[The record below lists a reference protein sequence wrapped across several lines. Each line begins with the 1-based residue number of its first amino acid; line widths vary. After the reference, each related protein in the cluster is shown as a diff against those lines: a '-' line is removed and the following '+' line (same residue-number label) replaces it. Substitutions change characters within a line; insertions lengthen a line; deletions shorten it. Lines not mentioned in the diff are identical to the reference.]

1 MSIKSLKNF
10 IINGFNTIKSSN
22 DLTHENKVESIGYLF
37 GIGSLIGILP
47 GWRPKAISH
56 NALLLFIENKFMLPK
71 GLERAHELHRRD
83 TFDQL
88 INNNWKSDEEW
99 WQFYYERDFT
109 ILSTRSENRDERNF
123 HQIKKYKVPLDENLF
138 QGKRVGFVYKEK
150 EKEFLIKLAKEN
162 NLI

>member
-88 INNNWKSDEEW
+88 INNNWKSDEECGNFTMKETSL
-99 WQFYYERDFT
+99 FY
-109 ILSTRSENRDERNF
+109 L
-123 HQIKKYKVPLDENLF
+123 LDLKIEMNETF
-138 QGKRVGFVYKEK
+138 
-150 EKEFLIKLAKEN
+150 IKLKNIKFLSMKIYFKGKE
-162 NLI
+162 